1 MNKIIITSINPET
14 EATRKFKDIPD
25 WSLTVVG
32 DKKTPNYD
40 DPKINFIPYS
50 TQDENYKISKV
61 LPVNSYCRKNIG
73 YIEAIKSGAGIIYET
88 DDDNIPYNFWDFEKF
103 ETTNVL
109 NSNEKFANIYSYLSG
124 EKIWARGFPLE
135 YINKTINHRIETRTS
150 SVGVWQT
157 LIDHDPDVDAIYRLT
172 INKHI
177 NFDVKESFAVTEG
190 VYAPFNSQSTFW
202 NKECFIYMYFPS
214 TVSWRF
220 SDILRSYITQRLLW
234 QDGLKLGFRK
244 SIVFQDRFREDYM
257 RDFVD
262 EIPLYTNVVKTI
274 NLLDKM
280 KFTSSKQDNLIK
292 VYTELA
298 KNNIVKGE
306 ELDILNVW
314 LDTLKG
320 LV

>member
-1 MNKIIITSINPET
+1 MNKIIITTINPET
-14 EATRKFKDIPD
+14 EAVRKFKDID
-25 WSLTVVG
+25 GWTLTLVG
-32 DKKTPNYD
+32 DKKTPNYKD
-40 DPKINFIPYS
+40 DKINFIPYPE
-50 TQDENYKISKV
+50 QDGKYDISKV

-73 YIEAIKSGAGIIYET
+73 YIDAIKSGANIIYET
-88 DDDNIPYNFWDFEKF
+88 DDDNIPYAFWDFENF
-103 ETTNVL
+103 EVSKVL
-109 NSNEKFANIYSYLSG
+109 NSSEKFANIYSYLSG

-135 YINKTINHRIETRTS
+135 YINKPIDHKIESRLA

-172 INKHI
+172 INKPI
-177 NFDVKESFAVTEG
+177 NFDVRESFALTEG

-234 QDGLKLGFRK
+234 QDGFKLGFRK
-244 SIVFQDRFREDYM
+244 SIVFQDRFRTDYM

-262 EIPLYTNVVKTI
+262 EIPLYTNVLKTI
-274 NLLDKM
+274 NILDKIR
-280 KFTSSKQDNLIK
+280 FTSSKQSNLIK

-298 KNNIVKGE
+298 NNNIVKKE

-314 LDTLKG
+314 LSSLKG
-320 LV
+320 FI